1 MRHLALLADDG
12 VTVANVIVAD
22 HWDDAID
29 VTDVHPRPA
38 PGWTYSGTSGT
49 FSPPVPVPAV
59 EDRRVTRLAFRN
71 RFTQAELVALEI
83 ASLDNPAATMQARQQ
98 AASLRVMLANLQA
111 ASWIDLQRPDT
122 RTGVQQLEAAGLLG
136 AGRALEILDAP
147 IADIERPAA

>member
-1 MRHLALLADDG
+1 MRALAILQGD
-12 VTVANVIVAD
+12 TIANVILAARAAD
-22 HWDDAID
+22 WPGAVD
-29 VTDVHPRPA
+29 VTDVSPRPG
-38 PGWTYSGTSGT
+38 PGWTRAGDTWQPPSGSDA
-49 FSPPVPVPAV
+49 PA
-59 EDRRVTRLAFRN
+59 DRRITRLAFRN